1 MKTRFDV
8 IVIGAGHAGC
18 EAALVAA
25 RMQAKV
31 ALITIQK
38 QATARMSCNPSVG
51 GIGKSH
57 LVCELDAMG
66 GEIARNTDYTGIQFR
81 ILNTRKGP
89 AVQAFRAQCDK
100 AAFSNR
106 MLAILCNTSN
116 LTIIEDIVTN
126 IHVENGVL
134 KGVKTKS
141 NRIILGKTVIVA
153 PGTFIGGM
161 IHIGQHSF
169 PGGRKGEE
177 SSHELSQSLKKLG
190 FRIAR
195 FKTGTPPRLHK
206 DSIDYEKMDVQPG
219 IEPPQFFSTAARNDW
234 TMFHVEHCQ
243 PEQTDVK
250 KMFHVEHFTN
260 AMRPWTPGTDQIP
273 CYLTHTTPETHD
285 IIRNNLTVSSL
296 YGGAITGVGV
306 RYCPSIEDKIV
317 KFSHHNR
324 HHVFVEPEGRTCIE
338 MYPNGI
344 SNSLPEDVQ
353 MSMVHSIPGLE
364 NASFLNLAYAI
375 EYDFSDPRQLSHTL
389 ESRNIENLFL
399 AGQINAT
406 TGYEEAAAQ
415 GFVAGVNAV
424 FKVRN
429 EKPFILSRNDA
440 YIGVLIDDLVTKG
453 TDEPYRMFTSRAE
466 HRLVLRQDNA
476 RFRLLA
482 FAKRLGIIDSSE
494 ISEIEGYQDQI
505 AKERSRLDNTFEG
518 SISLAQL
525 LKRPEIGYMDLPQAR
540 SDLPPNVVNQVEINV
555 KYSGYVMREKEQ
567 IGRAND
573 IEKQVIPSW
582 FDYDKIPSLRF
593 ESRQK
598 LKVVCPENLGQAS
611 RIPGVNPA
619 DIAILSVWIKRE
631 MSERQNH

>member
-1 MKTRFDV
+1 
-8 IVIGAGHAGC
+8 
-18 EAALVAA
+18 
-25 RMQAKV
+25 
-31 ALITIQK
+31 
-38 QATARMSCNPSVG
+38 
-51 GIGKSH
+51 
-57 LVCELDAMG
+57 
-66 GEIARNTDYTGIQFR
+66 
-81 ILNTRKGP
+81 
-89 AVQAFRAQCDK
+89 
-100 AAFSNR
+100 
-106 MLAILCNTSN
+106 
-116 LTIIEDIVTN
+116 
-126 IHVENGVL
+126 
-134 KGVKTKS
+134 
-141 NRIILGKTVIVA
+141 
-153 PGTFIGGM
+153 
-161 IHIGQHSF
+161 
-169 PGGRKGEE
+169 
-177 SSHELSQSLKKLG
+177 
-190 FRIAR
+190 
-195 FKTGTPPRLHK
+195 
-206 DSIDYEKMDVQPG
+206 
-219 IEPPQFFSTAARNDW
+219 
-234 TMFHVEHCQ
+234 
-243 PEQTDVK
+243 
-250 KMFHVEHFTN
+250 
-260 AMRPWTPGTDQIP
+260 
-273 CYLTHTTPETHD
+273 
-285 IIRNNLTVSSL
+285 
-296 YGGAITGVGV
+296 
-306 RYCPSIEDKIV
+306 
-317 KFSHHNR
+317 
-324 HHVFVEPEGRTCIE
+324 

-525 LKRPEIGYMDLPQAR
+525 LKRPEVTYLDLPQAR
-540 SDLPPNVVNQVEINV
+540 SDLLPNVVNQVEINV